1 MKKDEIIESLKNKEG
16 KFIFYVN
23 IDPKYNSLA
32 DYEMFY
38 QAKVLMEN
46 GFNTMVLLDD
56 EVSNKKLLDL
66 KEEKSQLIKAGYTN
80 ENSRYLQVNLEIKKL
95 EDPYPT
101 WFDDSLKT
109 VKILKL
115 SQITENFKIS
125 SKDFIIM
132 GELFSNVA
140 LQLKKLPS
148 KNIIYIHNYNAFVTT
163 QTNDLS
169 YKYDLGINT
178 FLYTNNY
185 TKKFIED
192 NYAAESTHLKFH
204 KLTPT
209 IPTFFNN
216 AKSYKKL
223 KVGIVSRN
231 GEDVKKL
238 HKIFMKRYPSLNF
251 VSFEVIGGLRRD
263 EYAKKL
269 SEFAVLVEMD
279 KLKTFGTVV
288 LEGIASGCFVVSQLS
303 ELQIDYIE
311 DNDTIPITLV
321 NKVVGSKDA
330 SGKFN
335 DVVSGV
341 YNSLLMFLQNYNVKS
356 ESSDYVAKN
365 PTLFESEDS
374 VKKIVDTYTNIINE
388 RIKEIE
394 KIELKEEENEA

>member
-1 MKKDEIIESLKNKEG
+1 MKKEEIIESLKNKEG

-46 GFNTMVLLDD
+46 GFNSIVLLDD

-66 KEEKSQLIKAGYTN
+66 KEEKSQLIKSGQTN

-95 EDPYPT
+95 EDPYPN
-101 WFDDSLKT
+101 WFDESLKK

-115 SQITENFKIS
+115 SQITEDFKIS

-140 LQLKKLPS
+140 LQLRKLPS
-148 KNIIYIHNYNAFVTT
+148 KNVIYVHNYNAFITA

-178 FLYTNNY
+178 FLYTNDY
-185 TKKFIED
+185 TRKFIED
-192 NYAAESTHLKFH
+192 NYSSESLHLNFH

-209 IPTFFNN
+209 IPSFFYN
-216 AKSYKKL
+216 AESYKKL
-223 KVGIVSRN
+223 KVGIISRN

-303 ELQIDYIE
+303 ELPIDYIE
-311 DNDTIPITLV
+311 DNDNIPITLV
-321 NKVVGSKDA
+321 NKVVGSKDKN
-330 SGKFN
+330 GKFN
-335 DVVSGV
+335 DIVSGV
-341 YNSLLMFLQNYNVKS
+341 YNSLLMFLQNYNVKN
-356 ESSDYVAKN
+356 ESIEYVN
-365 PTLFESEDS
+365 NNTTLFEGEESNY
-374 VKKIVDTYTNIINE
+374 KIIDTYNNLIKE
-388 RIKEIE
+388 RIIEIE
-394 KIELKEEENEA
+394 KFEINEEKNEA